1 MPRCPLPPYP
11 SLTLA
16 LVLGV
21 GLLPSAR
28 LRAANATDLFDN
40 PVLVK
45 GKGLE
50 IRQLELD
57 DSVAAL
63 KATLATQNQG
73 ISPREEPELRAR
85 MLERIILTRLLLQR
99 ATAADKSQAR
109 VLADKFIAD
118 TKSKAPSEESYR
130 RQLLATGLK
139 PEVFEQKALEQ
150 AIVEKVLDREIKS
163 KLTVTDEQVQQFYLE
178 GIDLHAREV
187 QETAQKIA
195 AAGNQHSGIY
205 QDATN
210 RLAEIKRAHLA
221 RLERPEQVK
230 AHLILF
236 YTVDPVTRG
245 PLPERELA
253 AKLAL
258 ATNTVQRLKA
268 GADFATVAR
277 EVSEDPDVGRTGGEY
292 TASAR
297 TAMAPEL
304 LAALFRLPLNQVS
317 NPIATRF
324 GVYLARVDEKIP
336 PGKLAFEQV
345 APELREILLTQG
357 VERRLPS
364 FAEELRQEY
373 EVQIL
378 DPEFAK

>member
-1 MPRCPLPPYP
+1 MR
-11 SLTLA
+11 LTPFSLA
-16 LVLGV
+16 LVLGAS
-21 GLLPSAR
+21 LLPFTGLS
-28 LRAANATDLFDN
+28 AANTTALFDN
-40 PVLVK
+40 PVLAK
-45 GKGLE
+45 GKGFE

-57 DSVAAL
+57 DAITAL
-63 KATLATQNQG
+63 KATLATQNQA

-85 MLERIILTRLLLQR
+85 MLERMILTRLLVQR
-99 ATAADKSQAR
+99 ATATDKSKAR
-109 VLADKFIAD
+109 ELADKFIAD

-139 PEVFEQKALEQ
+139 PEAFEQKAFEQ
-150 AIVEKVLDREIKS
+150 AVVEKVLERELKS
-163 KLTVTDEQVQQFYLE
+163 KLTVTDEQVRQFYLE
-178 GIDLHAREV
+178 GIDLQAQEV

-195 AAGNQHSGIY
+195 AAGNQHTGIY

-210 RLAEIKRAHLA
+210 RLAQIKQAHLA

-230 AHLILF
+230 AHLILL

-245 PLPERELA
+245 PLAERELA

-277 EVSEDPDVGRTGGEY
+277 EVSEDPDVSRTGGEY

-304 LAALFRLPLNQVS
+304 LEALFRLPLNQVS

-324 GVYLARVDEKIP
+324 GLYIARVNEKIP
-336 PGKLAFEQV
+336 AGKLPFEQV

-357 VERRLPS
+357 VERRLPA
-364 FAEELRQEY
+364 FAEQLRKEY

-378 DPEFAK
+378 DPELAK

>member
-1 MPRCPLPPYP
+1 MRVSPL
-11 SLTLA
+11 SLA
-16 LVLGV
+16 LVLGAS
-21 GLLPSAR
+21 LLASTGHT
-28 LRAANATDLFDN
+28 AANPATLFDN
-40 PVLVK
+40 PVLAK
-45 GKGLE
+45 GKGFE

-57 DSVAAL
+57 DAITAL
-63 KATLATQNQG
+63 KATLATQNQA

-85 MLERIILTRLLLQR
+85 MLERMILTRLLVQR
-99 ATAADKSQAR
+99 ATAADKSKAR
-109 VLADKFIAD
+109 ELADKFIAD

-139 PEVFEQKALEQ
+139 PEVFEQKAFEQ
-150 AIVEKVLDREIKS
+150 AVVEKVLEREIKA
-163 KLTVTDEQVQQFYLE
+163 KLTVTDEQVRQFYLE
-178 GIDLHAREV
+178 GIDLQAQEV

-195 AAGNQHSGIY
+195 AAGNQHTGIY

-210 RLAEIKRAHLA
+210 RLAQIRQAHLA

-245 PLPERELA
+245 PLVERELA

-258 ATNTVQRLKA
+258 ATNTVKRLRA

-277 EVSEDPDVGRTGGEY
+277 EVSEDPDVARTGGEY

-304 LAALFRLPLNQVS
+304 LEALFRLPLNQVS
-317 NPIATRF
+317 DPIATRF
-324 GVYLARVDEKIP
+324 GLYIARVDEKIP
-336 PGKLAFEQV
+336 AGKLAFEQI

-357 VERRLPS
+357 VERRLPA
-364 FAEELRQEY
+364 FAEQLRKEY

-378 DPEFAK
+378 DPDLAK

>member
-1 MPRCPLPPYP
+1 MRVSPL
-11 SLTLA
+11 SLA
-16 LVLGV
+16 LVLGAS
-21 GLLPSAR
+21 LLASTGHT
-28 LRAANATDLFDN
+28 AANPATLFDN
-40 PVLVK
+40 PVLAK
-45 GKGLE
+45 GKGFE

-57 DSVAAL
+57 DAITAL
-63 KATLATQNQG
+63 KATLATQNQA

-85 MLERIILTRLLLQR
+85 MLERMILTRLLVQR
-99 ATAADKSQAR
+99 ATAADKSKAR
-109 VLADKFIAD
+109 ELADKFIAD

-139 PEVFEQKALEQ
+139 PEVFEQKAFEQ
-150 AIVEKVLDREIKS
+150 AVVEKVLEREIKA
-163 KLTVTDEQVQQFYLE
+163 KLTVTDEQVRQFYLE
-178 GIDLHAREV
+178 GIDLQAQEV

-195 AAGNQHSGIY
+195 AAGNQHTGIY

-210 RLAEIKRAHLA
+210 RLAQIRQAHLA

-245 PLPERELA
+245 PLVERELA

-258 ATNTVQRLKA
+258 ATNTVKRLRA

-277 EVSEDPDVGRTGGEY
+277 EVSEDPDVARTGGEY

-304 LAALFRLPLNQVS
+304 LEALFRLPLNQVS
-317 NPIATRF
+317 DPIATRF
-324 GVYLARVDEKIP
+324 GLYIARVDEKIP
-336 PGKLAFEQV
+336 AGKLAFEQV

-357 VERRLPS
+357 VERRLPA
-364 FAEELRQEY
+364 FAEQLRKEY

-378 DPEFAK
+378 DPDLAK